1 MYEYRCNITRVVDG
15 DTVDAEIDC
24 GFDIIYKSRIR
35 LYGIDTPES
44 RTRNLDE
51 KARGKLAS
59 QFIKDKIA
67 EAKLVKVKTKLDK
80 KCKFGRVLGSIIAD
94 DLDLNQTMIE
104 KHLAVA
110 YFGQS
115 KNDIEAEHLVNR
127 QKLIDLGQFTPVGE

>member
-1 MYEYRCNITRVVDG
+1 MYEYKCNITRVVDG

-80 KCKFGRVLGSIIAD
+80 KGKFGRVLGSIIAD
-94 DLDLNQTMIE
+94 DLDLNQTMIA

-127 QKLIDLGQFTPVGE
+127 QKLIDSGQFTPVGE

>member
-1 MYEYRCNITRVVDG
+1 MYEYKCNITRVVDG

-80 KCKFGRVLGSIIAD
+80 KGKFGRVLGSIIAD

-104 KHLAVA
+104 KHL
-110 YFGQS
+110 
-115 KNDIEAEHLVNR
+115 VNR
-127 QKLIDLGQFTPVGE
+127 QKLIDSGQFTPVGE

>member
-1 MYEYRCNITRVVDG
+1 MYEYKCNITRVVDG

-24 GFDIIYKSRIR
+24 GFDIIFKSRIR

-44 RTRNLDE
+44 RTRDLDE

-80 KCKFGRVLGSIIAD
+80 KGKFGRVLGSIIAD
-94 DLDLNQTMIE
+94 DVDLNEQMV
-104 KHLAVA
+104 KNYLAVA

-115 KNDIEAEHLVNR
+115 KDDIEAEHLVNR
-127 QKLIDLGQFTPVGE
+127 DKLIELGKFIPEE